1 MSITGIG
8 ETVLDIVFRG
18 GQPQAA
24 VPGGSTFNAMI
35 SLGRTLGRKY
45 PGVALRMVTQ
55 TGDDP
60 VADIVTAF
68 MRENR
73 VSDEALVRSPGQST
87 VSLALL
93 DERSNAHY
101 EFFRDR
107 TLPAF
112 EAPALDFG
120 PGDIVLFGSF
130 FAINPETREQTR
142 ALVREA
148 RAAGAV
154 VYYDINFRKNHN
166 AADSLPQIEKNIALS
181 DIVRGSS
188 EDIEALYGTT
198 DAAAVYAAHIA
209 PLCANFICTKG
220 ARETEV
226 FSPGVHLHFPVPQD
240 TPVVSTIGAGDNF
253 NAGVVYALTTSW
265 GSLELGLQERT
276 LSGNAVP
283 TPVTPSSEATALPDM
298 APTEVRVPGHLQKHS
313 PTGFLS
319 ASESALASGPAL
331 RLSAADWS
339 TIVPIAHAF
348 SANVVASLY
357 NYVDP
362 DFEP

>member
-35 SLGRTLGRKY
+35 SLGRTVGRKF
-45 PGVALRMVTQ
+45 PEVALRMVTQ

-60 VADIVTAF
+60 VADIVFAF
-68 MRENR
+68 MKENR
-73 VSDEALVRSPGQST
+73 VGTECVVRSPGQST

-93 DERSNAHY
+93 DEKSNAHY

-112 EAPALDFG
+112 TAPALDFE

-130 FAINPETREQTR
+130 FAINPETREQAR
-142 ALVREA
+142 ALIRKA

-154 VYYDINFRKNHN
+154 VYYDINFRKNH
-166 AADSLPQIEKNIALS
+166 DSAEALPQIEENIALS

-188 EDIEALYGTT
+188 EDIEALYGTS
-198 DAAAVYAAHIA
+198 DAAAVYARHIA

-226 FSPGVHLHFPVPQD
+226 FSPGVQLSFPVPQD

-253 NAGVVYALTTSW
+253 NAGTVYALISMAR
-265 GSLELGLQERT
+265 SALQLQLRERA
-276 LSGNAVP
+276 LSGNAV
-283 TPVTPSSEATALPDM
+283 ATAVPHGPVSACADGEGR
-298 APTEVRVPGHLQKHS
+298 EVLHLQQHS
-313 PTGFLS
+313 PQGSVS
-319 ASESALASGPAL
+319 AAASAMPSGRAFALADG
-331 RLSAADWS
+331 DWRR
-339 TIVPIAHAF
+339 IVPVAHRF

>member
-8 ETVLDIVFRG
+8 ETVLDIIFRG

-24 VPGGSTFNAMI
+24 VPGGSTFNAMV
-35 SLGRTLGRKY
+35 SLGRTLGRKR
-45 PGVALRMVTQ
+45 PELALRMVTQ

-60 VADIVTAF
+60 VADIVSSF
-68 MRENR
+68 MKENHL
-73 VSDEALVRSPGQST
+73 STEAVVRSPGQST

-101 EFFRDR
+101 EFFRDKGMPR
-107 TLPAF
+107 F
-112 EAPALDFG
+112 EAPALDFE

-130 FAINPETREQTR
+130 FAINPETREQAR
-142 ALVREA
+142 ALIRKA

-154 VYYDINFRKNHN
+154 VYYDINFRKNH
-166 AADSLPQIEKNIALS
+166 DSAEALPQIEENIALS

-188 EDIEALYGTT
+188 EDIGALYGTE

-209 PLCANFICTKG
+209 PLCPNFICTKG

-253 NAGVVYALTTSW
+253 NAGTVYALVSADSAISRRRLAP
-265 GSLELGLQERT
+265 GQQEKLP
-276 LSGNAVP
+276 LSGNA
-283 TPVTPSSEATALPDM
+283 AQ
-298 APTEVRVPGHLQKHS
+298 VPG
-313 PTGFLS
+313 
-319 ASESALASGPAL
+319 ASGPAKVNSDL
-331 RLSAADWS
+331 LLTASEWKA
-339 TIVPIAHAF
+339 IVPVAHAF

>member
-35 SLGRTLGRKY
+35 SLGRTVGRKC
-45 PGVALRMVTQ
+45 PEIALRMVTQ

-68 MRENR
+68 MKENR
-73 VSDEALVRSPGQST
+73 LSDEALVRSPGQST

-93 DERSNAHY
+93 DEKSNAHY
-101 EFFRDR
+101 EFFRDKE
-107 TLPAF
+107 LPRF

-142 ALVREA
+142 ALIRQARE
-148 RAAGAV
+148 AGAV
-154 VYYDINFRKNHN
+154 VYYDINFRKNHSS
-166 AADSLPQIEKNIALS
+166 AEALPQIEENIALS

-188 EDIEALYGTT
+188 EDIEALYGST
-198 DAAAVYAAHIA
+198 DAAKVYAEHIA
-209 PLCANFICTKG
+209 PRCPNFICTKG

-226 FSPGVHLHFPVPQD
+226 FSPGAHGIYPVPQD

-253 NAGVVYALTTSW
+253 NAGTVYALVSTACPPAKA
-265 GSLELGLQERT
+265 QM
-276 LSGNAVP
+276 
-283 TPVTPSSEATALPDM
+283 PV
-298 APTEVRVPGHLQKHS
+298 RFGQHS
-313 PTGFLS
+313 PEGVKVS
-319 ASESALASGPAL
+319 AAQTAQASGPAL
-331 RLSAADWS
+331 QLTKSDWDR
-339 TIVPIAHAF
+339 IVPVAHQF

>member
-35 SLGRTLGRKY
+35 SLGRTVGRRF
-45 PGVALRMVTQ
+45 PEVALRMVTQ

-60 VADIVTAF
+60 VADIVSAF
-68 MRENR
+68 MKENR
-73 VSDEALVRSPGQST
+73 VGTECVVRSPGQST

-93 DERSNAHY
+93 DEKSNAHY

-112 EAPALDFG
+112 TAPALDFG

-130 FAINPETREQTR
+130 FAINPETREQAR
-142 ALVREA
+142 ALIRNA
-148 RAAGAV
+148 RASGTI
-154 VYYDINFRKNHN
+154 VYYDINFRKNH
-166 AADSLPQIEKNIALS
+166 DSKEARPQIEENIALS

-188 EDIEALYGTT
+188 EDIAALYGTE
-198 DAAAVYAAHIA
+198 DAAAVYAGHIA

-226 FSPGVHLHFPVPQD
+226 FSPGVQLSFPVPQD
-240 TPVVSTIGAGDNF
+240 TAVVSTIGAGDNF
-253 NAGVVYALTTSW
+253 NAGTVFALIAMARDPLPS
-265 GSLELGLQERT
+265 GQRKDLPH
-276 LSGNAVP
+276 SGNAAQIAVP
-283 TPVTPSSEATALPDM
+283 HGPVSACADRDGRAADAARKAFPERGEDFCFPSGAADGRT
-298 APTEVRVPGHLQKHS
+298 
-313 PTGFLS
+313 F
-319 ASESALASGPAL
+319 ALADS
-331 RLSAADWS
+331 DWRR
-339 TIVPIAHAF
+339 IVPVAHKF

>member
-1 MSITGIG
+1 M
-8 ETVLDIVFRG
+8 
-18 GQPQAA
+18 
-24 VPGGSTFNAMI
+24 
-35 SLGRTLGRKY
+35 
-45 PGVALRMVTQ
+45 
-55 TGDDP
+55 
-60 VADIVTAF
+60 
-68 MRENR
+68 
-73 VSDEALVRSPGQST
+73 
-87 VSLALL
+87 
-93 DERSNAHY
+93 
-101 EFFRDR
+101 
-107 TLPAF
+107 
-112 EAPALDFG
+112 
-120 PGDIVLFGSF
+120 LFGSF

-142 ALVREA
+142 ALVRQA

-166 AADSLPQIEKNIALS
+166 AADSLPQIEENIALS

-253 NAGVVYALTTSW
+253 NAGVVYALTLS
-265 GSLELGLQERT
+265 GRGPQPLRQQDRT
-276 LSGNAVP
+276 LS
-283 TPVTPSSEATALPDM
+283 
-298 APTEVRVPGHLQKHS
+298 
-313 PTGFLS
+313 
-319 ASESALASGPAL
+319 
-331 RLSAADWS
+331 AAEWS

>member
-35 SLGRTLGRKY
+35 SLGRTLGRKF
-45 PGVALRMVTQ
+45 PEVALRMVTQ

-68 MRENR
+68 MKENC
-73 VSDEALVRSPGQST
+73 VSDGALVRSPGQST

-93 DERSNAHY
+93 DEKSNAHY
-101 EFFRDR
+101 EFFRDKS
-107 TLPAF
+107 LPAF
-112 EAPALDFG
+112 KAPELDFH

-130 FAINPETREQTR
+130 FAINPETREETR
-142 ALVREA
+142 ALIRQA

-166 AADSLPQIEKNIALS
+166 AADSLPQIEENIALS
-181 DIVRGSS
+181 DVVRGSS
-188 EDIEALYGTT
+188 EDIEALYGTE
-198 DAAAVYAAHIA
+198 DASAVYAAHIA
-209 PLCANFICTKG
+209 PICPHFICTKG

-226 FSPGVHLHFPVPQD
+226 FSPGVRRRYPVPQD

-253 NAGVVYALTTSW
+253 NAGVVYALTTGW
-265 GSLELGLQERT
+265 GSLELGLQDRT
-276 LSGNAVP
+276 LPGNAVP
-283 TPVTPSSEATALPDM
+283 TPATPSPEATPLPDM
-298 APTEVRVPGHLQKHS
+298 AVTEVRVPGHLQKHS
-313 PTGFLS
+313 PTGFLP

-331 RLSAADWS
+331 QLSATDWDR
-339 TIVPIAHAF
+339 IVPIAHRF
-348 SANVVASLY
+348 SANVVASLF

-362 DFEP
+362 GFEP

>member
-1 MSITGIG
+1 MGITGIG

-35 SLGRTLGRKY
+35 SLGRTLGREF
-45 PGVALRMVTQ
+45 PEVTLRMVTQ

-60 VADIVTAF
+60 VADIVTTF
-68 MRENR
+68 MKENG
-73 VSDEALVRSPGQST
+73 VSDEALVRAPGQST

-93 DERSNAHY
+93 DEHSNAHY

-107 TLPAF
+107 SLPPF
-112 EAPALDFG
+112 RAPELDFTA
-120 PGDIVLFGSF
+120 GDIVLFGSF
-130 FAINPETREQTR
+130 FAINPETREQAR
-142 ALVREA
+142 ALIRQA

-154 VYYDINFRKNHN
+154 VYYDINFRNNH
-166 AADSLPQIEKNIALS
+166 DSAEALPQIEENIALS

-188 EDIEALYGTT
+188 EDIAALYGTE
-198 DAAAVYAAHIA
+198 DAAAVYEAHIA
-209 PLCANFICTKG
+209 PLCRHFICTKG

-226 FSPGVHLHFPVPQD
+226 FSPGVHRTYPVPQD

-253 NAGVVYALTTSW
+253 NAGVVYALTSQRAQA
-265 GSLELGLQERT
+265 LRQQETT
-276 LSGNAVP
+276 LSGNAVSTAVAP
-283 TPVTPSSEATALPDM
+283 GLAATALQLTAGDWDM
-298 APTEVRVPGHLQKHS
+298 
-313 PTGFLS
+313 
-319 ASESALASGPAL
+319 
-331 RLSAADWS
+331 
-339 TIVPIAHAF
+339 IVPVAHRF

-362 DFEP
+362 DFQP

>member
-1 MSITGIG
+1 MGITGIG
-8 ETVLDIVFRG
+8 ETVLDIIFRG
-18 GQPQAA
+18 RQPQAA
-24 VPGGSTFNAMI
+24 VPGGSTFNAMV
-35 SLGRTLGRKY
+35 SLGRTVGRQW
-45 PGVALRMVTQ
+45 PEVALRMVTQ

-60 VADIVTAF
+60 VADIVSAF
-68 MRENR
+68 MKENHL
-73 VSDEALVRSPGQST
+73 STEAVVRSPGQST

-101 EFFRDR
+101 EFFRDKGMP
-107 TLPAF
+107 LF

-130 FAINPETREQTR
+130 FAINPETREQARTLIR
-142 ALVREA
+142 KA

-166 AADSLPQIEKNIALS
+166 SAEALPQIEENIALS

-188 EDIEALYGTT
+188 EDIGALYGTE

-209 PLCANFICTKG
+209 PLCPNFICTKG

-226 FSPGVHLHFPVPQD
+226 LSPGVHLHFPVPQD

-253 NAGVVYALTTSW
+253 NAGTVYALIEMAR
-265 GSLELGLQERT
+265 GALPFQLQGKN
-276 LSGNAVP
+276 LSGNAVATTVP
-283 TPVTPSSEATALPDM
+283 YEPVSDRTDDEGQAADAARKAFPRRGDDSCFPS
-298 APTEVRVPGHLQKHS
+298 
-313 PTGFLS
+313 
-319 ASESALASGPAL
+319 
-331 RLSAADWS
+331 SAADGRALVLTESDWQR
-339 TIVPIAHAF
+339 IVPVAHAF

>member
-1 MSITGIG
+1 MNITGIG
-8 ETVLDIVFRG
+8 ETVLDIIFRG

-24 VPGGSTFNAMI
+24 VPGGSTFNAMV
-35 SLGRTLGRKY
+35 SLGRTIGRKY
-45 PGVALRMVTQ
+45 PEVALRMVTQ

-60 VADIVTAF
+60 VADIVSSF
-68 MRENR
+68 MEENHL
-73 VSDEALVRSPGQST
+73 STEAVVRSPGQST

-101 EFFRDR
+101 EFFRDKGMPR
-107 TLPAF
+107 F
-112 EAPALDFG
+112 EAPALEFG

-130 FAINPETREQTR
+130 FAINPETREQAR
-142 ALVREA
+142 SLIRKA

-154 VYYDINFRKNHN
+154 VYYDINFRKNH
-166 AADSLPQIEKNIALS
+166 DSAEALPQIEENIALS

-188 EDIEALYGTT
+188 EDIGALYGTEN
-198 DAAAVYAAHIA
+198 AAAVYAAHIA
-209 PLCANFICTKG
+209 PLCPNFICTKG

-226 FSPGVHLHFPVPQD
+226 FSPGVQLHFPVPQD

-253 NAGVVYALTTSW
+253 NAGVVYALT
-265 GSLELGLQERT
+265 GRRRLAPGQQEKMP
-276 LSGNAVP
+276 LSGNAVQ
-283 TPVTPSSEATALPDM
+283 VQ
-298 APTEVRVPGHLQKHS
+298 G
-313 PTGFLS
+313 
-319 ASESALASGPAL
+319 ASGPAATAMPGMQAFL
-331 RLSAADWS
+331 LTAGDWAE
-339 TIVPIAHAF
+339 IVPVAHAF